1 MLISQLFPR
10 FGQGA
15 IAVMCKNIIKT
26 MIYFKN
32 SEIASL
38 AASQP
43 PLFHFIYERALDRL
57 NQACLRCLSS
67 GAG

>member
-15 IAVMCKNIIKT
+15 IAGTYKNIIKT

-32 SEIASL
+32 SEFASL

-43 PLFHFIYERALDRL
+43 SLFHFIYEGALARL